1 MEYAP
6 RLLTP
11 SERARLRT
19 TVDVAALE
27 RYLVYVPPP
36 SRGIIIVGFYEFPTS
51 AEVLAAL
58 RADGT
63 VPDAIEFF
71 QSMVDNPP
79 LPPHLAHPE
88 NDYDPHWVPPEPN
101 LVFQLSPP
109 ETPELRK
116 LWELIEARGD
126 TLSSP

>member
-1 MEYAP
+1 MEAYPP

-27 RYLVYVPPP
+27 CYLVHVPPP
-36 SRGIIIVGFYEFPTS
+36 SGGIVIVGFYEFPTPEE
-51 AEVLAAL
+51 ALAAL

-63 VPDAIEFF
+63 VPEAIEFF
-71 QSMVDNPP
+71 QSMVGNPP

-101 LVFQLSPP
+101 LMFQLSPP
-109 ETPELRK
+109 GEPELRR
-116 LWELIEARGD
+116 LFEAVEPRGGRQE
-126 TLSSP
+126 